1 MEQGELIKT
10 EAAERNKKRVTELK
24 TRIQQLTGE
33 LKDAKG
39 MHATE
44 EKQLTDKYD
53 LADKAYTEALETY
66 DNEMRDHN
74 KQKDIV
80 MKEYEDASENLR
92 QVKEQWNERVEERRK
107 RDEL

>member
-1 MEQGELIKT
+1 M
-10 EAAERNKKRVTELK
+10 TELK
-24 TRIQQLTGE
+24 AKIATLNE
-33 LKDAKG
+33 DLKIAKTS
-39 MHATE
+39 HAAE

-80 MKEYEDASENLR
+80 QKEFDDAAENLK
-92 QVKEQWNERVEERRK
+92 QVREQWTERLEERRK
-107 RDEL
+107 RDELQAIIDRKKAEQDK

>member
-1 MEQGELIKT
+1 M
-10 EAAERNKKRVTELK
+10 KKLQARIAQLQEELK
-24 TRIQQLTGE
+24 I
-33 LKDAKG
+33 AKSS
-39 MHATE
+39 HATE

-80 MKEYEDASENLR
+80 QKEFDDA
-92 QVKEQWNERVEERRK
+92 NE
-107 RDEL
+107 

>member
-1 MEQGELIKT
+1 LEAKIAELT
-10 EAAERNKKRVTELK
+10 ENLK
-24 TRIQQLTGE
+24 I
-33 LKDAKG
+33 AKG
-39 MHATE
+39 SHSTE

-80 MKEYEDASENLR
+80 QKEYDDANEQLK
-92 QVKEQWNERVEERRK
+92 QVKEQWSERLEERRK
-107 RDEL
+107 RDELQAIIDRKKADQDK

>member
-1 MEQGELIKT
+1 M
-10 EAAERNKKRVTELK
+10 
-24 TRIQQLTGE
+24 
-33 LKDAKG
+33 
-39 MHATE
+39 
-44 EKQLTDKYD
+44 TDKYD

-92 QVKEQWNERVEERRK
+92 QVKEQWAERVEERRK

>member
-1 MEQGELIKT
+1 VKKLQARIAQLT
-10 EAAERNKKRVTELK
+10 EELK
-24 TRIQQLTGE
+24 I
-33 LKDAKG
+33 AKTS
-39 MHATE
+39 HAAE

-80 MKEYEDASENLR
+80 
-92 QVKEQWNERVEERRK
+92 
-107 RDEL
+107 

>member
-1 MEQGELIKT
+1 M
-10 EAAERNKKRVTELK
+10 KKLQARIAQLQEELK
-24 TRIQQLTGE
+24 I
-33 LKDAKG
+33 AKTS
-39 MHATE
+39 HAAE

-80 MKEYEDASENLR
+80 QKEFDDA
-92 QVKEQWNERVEERRK
+92 NE
-107 RDEL
+107 